1 MAALF
6 PGLGDQSFV
15 DQYRITLP
23 SRGRLTIR
31 TNSVQFDTLL
41 VLLNSPLQLP
51 EIAVDDDGAGGTDSL
66 ISMHLDA
73 GTYIILANSALAT
86 AVTGAYTLTTT
97 FTTVT
102 PISLTVGLPL
112 PSRVERN
119 EEISYEV
126 AVVPGNRYTVS
137 ITGLTDNAALR
148 VFGGVTECADLS
160 PNASPKEC
168 TVTAA
173 GTLLTIRVEGN
184 GVIGTAAD
192 YVVMANPAVVV
203 TLPIIGTSGS
213 IPPGVPTVG
222 LVGTRETSR
231 YFSAGLTPGTH
242 TVSITGLT
250 GGANLHVYPD
260 DTYSSELDCTLRTQ
274 NNYCTLTTGTVL
286 YFSVSSSPVNR
297 DGAGYIIL
305 VW

>member
-1 MAALF
+1 M
-6 PGLGDQSFV
+6 
-15 DQYRITLP
+15 
-23 SRGRLTIR
+23 
-31 TNSVQFDTLL
+31 
-41 VLLNSPLQLP
+41 
-51 EIAVDDDGAGGTDSL
+51 
-66 ISMHLDA
+66 
-73 GTYIILANSALAT
+73 
-86 AVTGAYTLTTT
+86 
-97 FTTVT
+97 
-102 PISLTVGLPL
+102 
-112 PSRVERN
+112 
-119 EEISYEV
+119 

-137 ITGLTDNAALR
+137 ITGLTDNATLR

-173 GTLLTIRVEGN
+173 GPLLTIRVEGN

-192 YVVMANPAVVV
+192 YVVMAVPAVVV
-203 TLPIIGTSGS
+203 TLPITGTSGS

-250 GGANLHVYPD
+250 GDANLHVYSD
-260 DTYSSELDCTLRTQ
+260 DTYSFELDCTLRTLST
-274 NNYCTLTTGTVL
+274 YCTLTTGTAL
-286 YFSVSSSPVNR
+286 YFSVSSGPLNR
-297 DGAGYIIL
+297 DGAGYTIL